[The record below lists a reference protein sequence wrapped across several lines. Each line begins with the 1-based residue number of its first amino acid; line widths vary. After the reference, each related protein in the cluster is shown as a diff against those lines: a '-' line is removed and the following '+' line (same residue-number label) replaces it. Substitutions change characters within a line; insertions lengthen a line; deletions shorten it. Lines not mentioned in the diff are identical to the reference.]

1 MSTSSPTSNK
11 NDQLRVAFI
20 HPDLGIGGA
29 EQLVVN
35 LALSCQKLGWY
46 VKLYTP
52 SYDPTRAFK
61 EVKDGTL
68 EMEVHGNVF
77 PRLIFGKCHAFCEYM
92 RVMFCALY
100 ILFFG
105 GHYDFIVLDQI
116 PFPIPILNLRFK
128 TFFYCHHP
136 DKLLCTERGGI
147 MKKIYRWI
155 IDLIEEIT
163 MSFAHCIVVNSLYT
177 QKVFMDNFNLMKKF
191 RKEKPKVIYPCID
204 LRAYDGNA
212 GIEKKDLLTVKGLE
226 KLQNNKVDVS
236 KMKVVVSLNR
246 YEKKKNLD
254 LAVLSYINYVTKNES
269 NNYNNSCLIIACGYD
284 TSLQENIDVFN
295 TLNSYIDT
303 DEKKKMNIFFL
314 RNISN
319 KERSILFRTA
329 NIVLYTPKNEHF
341 GIVPVEAMYCGSW
354 VIAHKS
360 GGPMESVVDGKTG
373 NLLENEEPGS
383 WGEKIKEMFGN
394 ESMFQKEDSLN
405 NLKLR
410 NELKK
415 YVEDTFS
422 LKKMED
428 DMYDSVKQMLPK
440 KFKKE

>member
-1 MSTSSPTSNK
+1 
-11 NDQLRVAFI
+11 
-20 HPDLGIGGA
+20 
-29 EQLVVN
+29 
-35 LALSCQKLGWY
+35 
-46 VKLYTP
+46 
-52 SYDPTRAFK
+52 
-61 EVKDGTL
+61 
-68 EMEVHGNVF
+68 
-77 PRLIFGKCHAFCEYM
+77 
-92 RVMFCALY
+92 
-100 ILFFG
+100 
-105 GHYDFIVLDQI
+105 
-116 PFPIPILNLRFK
+116 
-128 TFFYCHHP
+128 
-136 DKLLCTERGGI
+136 
-147 MKKIYRWI
+147 
-155 IDLIEEIT
+155 
-163 MSFAHCIVVNSLYT
+163 
-177 QKVFMDNFNLMKKF
+177 
-191 RKEKPKVIYPCID
+191 
-204 LRAYDGNA
+204 
-212 GIEKKDLLTVKGLE
+212 
-226 KLQNNKVDVS
+226 
-236 KMKVVVSLNR
+236 
-246 YEKKKNLD
+246 
-254 LAVLSYINYVTKNES
+254 
-269 NNYNNSCLIIACGYD
+269 
-284 TSLQENIDVFN
+284 
-295 TLNSYIDT
+295 
-303 DEKKKMNIFFL
+303 MNIFFL